1 MHVCRYVYIYMY
13 HYAHRTFYL
22 CCSFTLLMYL
32 VLCCVLCSILSA
44 GTLDV
49 CIRLGHFM
57 SARSKGRSPIII
69 VVIIIII
76 RVVSVSEDAGLCGC
90 LRRRTATSFRKLQ
103 VHAPRAAEGV
113 WLIATLNPLTQK
125 CGHHVTASCS

>member
-32 VLCCVLCSILSA
+32 VLCCVLCSILCSILSA

-57 SARSKGRSPIII
+57 SARSKGRSPI
-69 VVIIIII
+69 IIIII

-113 WLIATLNPLTQK
+113 WLIATLTPLTQK

>member
-32 VLCCVLCSILSA
+32 VLCCVPCSILCSILSA

-69 VVIIIII
+69 IIIIT
-76 RVVSVSEDAGLCGC
+76 G
-90 LRRRTATSFRKLQ
+90 
-103 VHAPRAAEGV
+103 AA
-113 WLIATLNPLTQK
+113 
-125 CGHHVTASCS
+125 VTARPEVSILSLWPEELVLFPFRYGPESPLVNGRVTDFP

>member
-32 VLCCVLCSILSA
+32 VLCWVLCSILSA

-69 VVIIIII
+69 IIINI
-76 RVVSVSEDAGLCGC
+76 
-90 LRRRTATSFRKLQ
+90 Q
-103 VHAPRAAEGV
+103 APYA
-113 WLIATLNPLTQK
+113 
-125 CGHHVTASCS
+125 

>member
-32 VLCCVLCSILSA
+32 VLCCVLCSILCSILSA

-69 VVIIIII
+69 IIIII
-76 RVVSVSEDAGLCGC
+76 AMALGFHGPKQQPHWEAVEVTK
-90 LRRRTATSFRKLQ
+90 RRLE
-103 VHAPRAAEGV
+103 H
-113 WLIATLNPLTQK
+113 
-125 CGHHVTASCS
+125 

>member
-32 VLCCVLCSILSA
+32 VLCCVLCSIQSA

-57 SARSKGRSPIII
+57 SARSKGRSPI
-69 VVIIIII
+69 IIIII

-113 WLIATLNPLTQK
+113 WLIATLTSLTQK